1 MNYFNKLN
9 ESVRKK
15 FKINDQFLN
24 KYDLTEIDYLR
35 SQFNKCLIDP
45 NTTLKKLMKL
55 YKRVSKNS

>member
-24 KYDLTEIDYLR
+24 KYDLTE
-35 SQFNKCLIDP
+35 
-45 NTTLKKLMKL
+45 KLMKV
-55 YKRVSKNS
+55 YKRVSKDS